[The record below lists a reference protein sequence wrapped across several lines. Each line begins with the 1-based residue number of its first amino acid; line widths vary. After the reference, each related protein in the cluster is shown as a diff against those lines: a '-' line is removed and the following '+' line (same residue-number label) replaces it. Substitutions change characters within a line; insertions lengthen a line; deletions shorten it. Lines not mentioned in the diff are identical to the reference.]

1 MVELRRYGEWKW
13 GVWKIW
19 KQMILFWATS
29 WVLGLLSE
37 IVIVRGE
44 MEFWGSILV
53 FRYFAF
59 DMLLGHPGGC
69 A

>member
-1 MVELRRYGEWKW
+1 MVSGNGECGKF
-13 GVWKIW
+13 GNS
-19 KQMILFWATS
+19 ILSLATLWA
-29 WVLGLLSE
+29 LGLLTE
-37 IVIVRGE
+37 IVIIRGE
-44 MEFWGSILV
+44 MEFGGSILV